1 MRVSA
6 VVFAEAS
13 GWPKRRLSSGFSSK
27 ERKLLSAAMLEDVLV
42 ALKSSVVCEAVVVG
56 TDSNVRQVVDR
67 CGVSFISERRAG
79 LASGIRKAIKWCIG
93 RKADAVLVLP
103 INIPLVSSRDIYG
116 IVELGSQEPSMV
128 LSPSLDGGMSAL
140 FLNPPNVIRTCFGP
154 KCFFKNVEAAIKND
168 VTVRFYSSRDIATK
182 VDSQEDLQR
191 LLETENFTINKDVF
205 QQIASQKK
213 DKYNDRL
220 KSSA

>member
-13 GWPKRRLSSGFSSK
+13 GWPKRRLSAGFSSK

-79 LASGIRKAIKWCIG
+79 LASGIRKAIKWCIE

-103 INIPLVSSRDIYG
+103 INIPLVSSRDIDG

-140 FLNPPNVIRTCFGP
+140 FLNPPNVIQTYFGP
-154 KCFFKNVEAAIKND
+154 KCFFKNVEAAIRKD

-182 VDSQEDLQR
+182 IDSHEDLQR
-191 LLETENFTINKDVF
+191 LLETEN
-205 QQIASQKK
+205 
-213 DKYNDRL
+213 
-220 KSSA
+220 